1 MVGAVGVGEL
11 PRGGVCYGDDD
22 LLPLSG
28 IQHFSYCERQW
39 ALIHLECRWE
49 ENLDTTL
56 GEQFHERAHL
66 AGYSSDKGV
75 IAERSMRIFSRRL
88 GFAGESDVVEFFPC
102 DGEPGVLRGDR
113 RYGLRPVE
121 YKKGR
126 SKSADH
132 DRLQLVAQALCLEE
146 MYGIPVTSGCLFY
159 GETRRREWVEVT
171 GELRDRVEETARR
184 MHEIHRTGEMPRAK
198 KSPRCAR
205 CSLKNECA
213 PEIFASNASD
223 YWTGLGIDWTCADRG
238 TM

>member
-1 MVGAVGVGEL
+1 MVGAVDAGEL
-11 PRGGVCYGDDD
+11 PRGGTCYGDDD

-102 DGEPGVLRGDR
+102 NEETGVLRGDGY
-113 RYGLRPVE
+113 YGLRPVE

-126 SKSADH
+126 FKSADH

-146 MYGIPVTSGCLFY
+146 MYEVPVTSGSLFY
-159 GETRRREWVEVT
+159 GETRRRERVEVT
-171 GELRDRVEETARR
+171 GELRERVEEMARR
-184 MHEIHRTGEMPRAK
+184 MHELLRAGETPRAK
-198 KSPRCAR
+198 KSARCAR

-213 PEIFASNASD
+213 PEIFTSNASG
-223 YWTGLGIDWTCADRG
+223 YWRDLGIDWTCVDRG